1 MPSSAAPRRPSTP
14 CCGRPGRR
22 PGPPPHAAA
31 SSSTRSPRSQTRRPL
46 PGITASAH
54 PAGLSLGRMPTFVI
68 AGASLAGAKAAETLR
83 AEGFDGEIVLL
94 GAEPER
100 PYERPPLS
108 KGYLL
113 GKDPRDSVYV
123 HAVGWYA
130 EHGVDLREGVTVTAI
145 DRGAGPA
152 SGTVTTSGPG
162 GEGELSYDKLL
173 LATGASPRRL
183 SFPGSDRE
191 EVLYLRTLADSGRLR
206 AAFQRGTRVA
216 VAGAG
221 WIGLETAAA
230 ARSADC
236 PVTVLEPQS
245 GALHDQLG
253 PELGAVFADL
263 HRAHGVEF
271 RFGEKAVEFR
281 PGMVITSSGA
291 EIPAD
296 VLVVG
301 IGAAPNDGL
310 AARAGLETGNGVLTD
325 EALRTSDPNIF
336 AAGDVA
342 NSFHP
347 LLGRRVRVEHWA
359 NALNGG
365 PAAARSMLGQPVTY
379 DRVPYFY
386 SDQYE
391 LGMEC
396 AGLPEPGRYDQ
407 VLYRG
412 DPATLEFV
420 AFWLSGGAVIA
431 GMNVNVWDV
440 NDDIQ
445 SLIRS
450 ARPVD
455 PARLTD
461 PAIPLPDL

>member
-1 MPSSAAPRRPSTP
+1 MPPY
-14 CCGRPGRR
+14 
-22 PGPPPHAAA
+22 
-31 SSSTRSPRSQTRRPL
+31 
-46 PGITASAH
+46 
-54 PAGLSLGRMPTFVI
+54 VI

-83 AEGFDGEIVLL
+83 DEGFDGDIVLI
-94 GAEPER
+94 GSESER

-113 GKDPRDSVYV
+113 GSDPRDSVYV
-123 HAVGWYA
+123 HPEGWYA
-130 EHGVDLREGVTVTAI
+130 EQHVDLIEGVTVTAI
-145 DRGAGPA
+145 DPGTRTVATTGPA
-152 SGTVTTSGPG
+152 G
-162 GEGELSYDKLL
+162 GAELSYDKLL

-183 SFPGSDRE
+183 DFPGSDRE
-191 EVLYLRTLADSGRLR
+191 EVLYLRTIADSDRLR
-206 AAFQRGTRVA
+206 SAFQPGTRVV

-221 WIGLETAAA
+221 WIGLETTAA
-230 ARSADC
+230 ARTADC
-236 PVTVLEPQS
+236 PVTVLEPQP

-281 PGMVITSSGA
+281 PGAVITSGGA

-296 VLVVG
+296 ILVVG

-325 EALRTSDPNIF
+325 AALRTSDPNIF

-342 NSFHP
+342 NFFHP
-347 LLGRRVRVEHWA
+347 LLGRRIRVEHWA

-365 PAAARSMLGQPVTY
+365 PAAARSMLGQSVSY
-379 DRVPYFY
+379 DAVPYFY
-386 SDQYE
+386 SDQYD

-396 AGLPEPGRYDQ
+396 AGLPSPGSYDQ
-407 VLYRG
+407 VAYRG
-412 DPATLEFV
+412 DPGTLEFI
-420 AFWLSGGAVIA
+420 AFWLSGGVIIA

-445 SLIRS
+445 ALIRS
-450 ARPVD
+450 ARPID
-455 PARLTD
+455 LARLTNPD
-461 PAIPLPDL
+461 IPLTDL